1 MNPNPEFQ
9 PEPKDAPYLRPRGYY
24 RDPRLKSP
32 LLAGFLSLMPGLGQ
46 AYLGFT
52 RLAFIHGLAAATFV
66 ALMSTNRLG
75 DLTPFV
81 GVLMFFFWLYN
92 LVDAHRRALW
102 VNDRL
107 MQSEPQAELP
117 DGLGTLTRGAKAGFG
132 LAFSAFGALSLL
144 STRFGVSFA
153 WLERWWPAAFILL
166 GLWLLIKALK
176 DRAPQA

>member
-1 MNPNPEFQ
+1 MNPNPDLQ
-9 PEPKDAPYLRPRGYY
+9 PEPQTAPYLRPRDYY

-32 LLAGFLSLMPGLGQ
+32 ILAGLLSLMPGLGQ

-52 RLAFIHGLAAATFV
+52 RLAFIHGLAASTLV

-81 GVLMFFFWLYN
+81 GFLMFFFWLYN
-92 LVDAHRRALW
+92 LVDAHRRAIL
-102 VNDRL
+102 VNDLVLRAE
-107 MQSEPQAELP
+107 QPELP
-117 DGLGTLTRGAKAGFG
+117 DNLGNLGRGAKIGFG
-132 LAFSAFGALSLL
+132 LAFLAFGSLSLL

-166 GLWLLIKALK
+166 GLWLLVKAMK